1 VVDRRRHGGPASLET
16 TMLIELNE
24 DQCAEL
30 QQLLENT
37 LGDLS
42 TEIAGTD
49 NSEYRQGLRE
59 RRGVLESVLYQLDNP
74 PRQTV

>member
-1 VVDRRRHGGPASLET
+1 
-16 TMLIELNE
+16 MLIELNE

-42 TEIAGTD
+42 TEIAATD
-49 NSEYRQGLRE
+49 NAEYRQGLRD
-59 RRGVLESVLYQLDNP
+59 RRSVLESVLYQLDNP
-74 PRQTV
+74 PRATA